1 MELQQL
7 AALAEPARLRVYEAL
22 HDQSPLTAA
31 ELATRLSIS
40 RSLVTFHL
48 GRLVEAGLTA
58 ALEPEP
64 SGHRGRPA
72 QRFVATSQEIAA
84 SYPARRYDLIA
95 TVMLRAAAEQ
105 GEGEPMEQAAARAA
119 HEIGGRLAD
128 DVPAASSGSL
138 GSVRKLLDG
147 LGYRT
152 TRKAG
157 ELVMRNCPFAKLADS
172 NVTMVCGINR
182 SLTQG
187 CLSGLG
193 LQDEFAA
200 ELRPAKGRCCV
211 VVRPR

>member
-7 AALAEPARLRVYEAL
+7 AALAEPARLRVYDAL
-22 HDQSPLTAA
+22 LEQAPVTAA
-31 ELATRLSIS
+31 ELATRLGIS

-48 GRLVEAGLTA
+48 ARLVDAGLTT

-64 SGHRGRPA
+64 SGLKGRPA

-95 TVMLRAAAEQ
+95 TVLLHAAAEQ
-105 GEGEPMEQAAARAA
+105 HEGEPMELATARAA
-119 HEIGGRLAD
+119 HEIGRRLAG
-128 DVPAASSGSL
+128 DVPAAGGGSL
-138 GSVRKLLDG
+138 GRVRKLLDG

-157 ELVMRNCPFAKLADS
+157 DLMMRNCPYAKLADS
-172 NVTMVCGINR
+172 HLTMVCGINR

-193 LQDEFAA
+193 LEDGFAA
-200 ELRPAKGRCCV
+200 ELRPAEGRCCV